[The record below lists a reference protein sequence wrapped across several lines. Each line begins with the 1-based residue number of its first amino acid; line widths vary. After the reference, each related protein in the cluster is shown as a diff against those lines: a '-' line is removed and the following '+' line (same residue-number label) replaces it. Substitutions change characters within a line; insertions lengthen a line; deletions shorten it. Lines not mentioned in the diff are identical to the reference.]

1 MELDLVWVL
10 TFAVTL
16 IGFITVWFKIGSSQ
30 GRQEKTLETLKER
43 IEKNESDIIE
53 LKREHADMRVSF
65 AAFMGK
71 IEAKLDGIREAI
83 AELKSK
89 GGERAE
95 KKQNRAARLG

>member
-1 MELDLVWVL
+1 MKFDLIWVL
-10 TFAVTL
+10 TFAMTL
-16 IGFITVWFKIGSSQ
+16 IGFVSVWFKIGSSQ
-30 GRQEKTLETLKER
+30 GKQEKTLETLTDRVK
-43 IEKNESDIIE
+43 KNEDDIAE
-53 LKREHADMRVSF
+53 LKRDHADMRVSF

-89 GGERAE
+89 GGGHAE

>member
-1 MELDLVWVL
+1 MRFDLMWVL

-16 IGFITVWFKIGSSQ
+16 IGFVLVWFRIGNSQ
-30 GRQEKTLETLKER
+30 GRQDKTLKTLAER
-43 IEKNESDIIE
+43 VKKNEGDIIK

-83 AELKSK
+83 AELKGK
-89 GGERAE
+89 GGRRAE
-95 KKQNRAARLG
+95 EK